1 VSEIVYLGFGPSLVT
16 YREGWDL
23 QRRVHAG
30 RVADEVPDSCLLLQH
45 EPVYTAGKRTAA
57 SDRPLGDPGAP
68 VIDVDRGGKI
78 TWHGPGQLTGY
89 PIIKLREPL
98 DVVAYVRALEEAM
111 IRACADFGV
120 TAVRVE
126 GRSGAWIRGG
136 GPDAQGLA
144 GLVGP
149 AGDGSWPDRKVGA
162 IGARVARG
170 VTMHGFAL
178 NCDCD
183 LSWYDRI
190 VPCGIRDAGV
200 TTLTAEAGRRITV
213 DEVTPAVERHL
224 AEALGYHGWRRVAG
238 PECLAGV
245 SAGPNAQHAGPR
257 APVGA
262 PAVPD
267 RGIKARRP
275 RAGHPASLDRLP
287 SPVRSQRGWLDP
299 GERAC
304 SPRPPG

>member
-1 VSEIVYLGFGPSLVT
+1 VSDLVYLAFGPSPVDYT
-16 YREGWDL
+16 GAWDL
-23 QRRVHAG
+23 QRRVHAR
-30 RVADEVPDSCLLLQH
+30 RVADEVPDSCLLLEH

-89 PIIKLREPL
+89 PIVKLREPV

-111 IRACADFGV
+111 IRTCAEFGV
-120 TAVRVE
+120 TAVRVP
-126 GRSGAWIRGG
+126 GRSGAWVRDGEPAPQDVPGPGG
-136 GPDAQGLA
+136 
-144 GLVGP
+144 
-149 AGDGSWPDRKVGA
+149 PDRKVGA

-200 TTLTAEAGRRITV
+200 TTLSAEAGRHITV
-213 DEVTPAVERHL
+213 AEITPVIERQL
-224 AEALGYHGWRRVAG
+224 AEALGYRSWRRGSDAEALTG
-238 PECLAGV
+238 YRHALAG
-245 SAGPNAQHAGPR
+245 
-257 APVGA
+257 
-262 PAVPD
+262 
-267 RGIKARRP
+267 
-275 RAGHPASLDRLP
+275 
-287 SPVRSQRGWLDP
+287 
-299 GERAC
+299 
-304 SPRPPG
+304 